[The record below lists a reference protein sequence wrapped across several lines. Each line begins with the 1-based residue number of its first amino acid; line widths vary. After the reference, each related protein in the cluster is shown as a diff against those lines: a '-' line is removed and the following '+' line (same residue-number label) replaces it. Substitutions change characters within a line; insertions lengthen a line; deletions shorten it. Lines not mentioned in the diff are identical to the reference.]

1 MKPTESALREIK
13 DRIAMVMGVLEEA
26 APNPQRR
33 LNHQQLTQA
42 ARELH
47 ACADDM
53 QNIMMR
59 VKPK

>member
-1 MKPTESALREIK
+1 MKPTESALRDIK

-33 LNHQQLTQA
+33 LNYQQLTQA

-47 ACADDM
+47 ACADEM
-53 QNIMMR
+53 QNLLMR
-59 VKPK
+59 LKPR

>member
-13 DRIAMVMGVLEEA
+13 DRISMVMGVLEEA

-33 LNHQQLTQA
+33 LNYQQLNLA

-53 QNIMMR
+53 QNIMMK
-59 VKPK
+59 VKPR